1 VDDAALTE
9 RICELLAAIPGW
21 DYRNFPV
28 YTAAET
34 GIFYGAIGTAPDRAV
49 GVRVYGG
56 TDEAVTFRRVQLRI
70 RGKANRRDGAD
81 KLAEPARVALMGVS
95 RWRGISGIQ
104 RESFT
109 SLGADSN
116 GREERTDNYLIT
128 LDNLEAS

>member
-1 VDDAALTE
+1 MDDAALTKLV
-9 RICELLAAIPGW
+9 CELLGTIPGW
-21 DYRNFPV
+21 KWGVFGADDV
-28 YTAAET
+28 
-34 GIFYGAIGTAPDRAV
+34 GIFYGAIGSTPDRAI
-49 GVRVYGG
+49 GARIYGG
-56 TDEAVTFRRVQLRI
+56 TDESVTFRRLQLRI
-70 RGKANRRDGAD
+70 RGAAHRRDGAD
-81 KLAEPARVALMGVS
+81 VLAEPARVVLMGVS